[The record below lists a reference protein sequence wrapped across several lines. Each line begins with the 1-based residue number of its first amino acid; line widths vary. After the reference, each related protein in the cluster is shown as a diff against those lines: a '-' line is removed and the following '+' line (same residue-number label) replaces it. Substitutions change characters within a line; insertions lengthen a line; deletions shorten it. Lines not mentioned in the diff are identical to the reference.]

1 MNDQALLRF
10 ANFTL
15 GLGLGLGLVDFS
27 GFVYFSPLISSS
39 NRLSVMLGGS
49 FSGLQIARTP
59 HVRLERG

>member
-10 ANFTL
+10 ANFT
-15 GLGLGLGLVDFS
+15 LGLGLGLVDFS

-39 NRLSVMLGGS
+39 NRLSVMLAGS

-59 HVRLERG
+59 HVKLERG